1 MSQIQEYTTGQP
13 SVELLSQGI
22 NNAIQGL
29 AQMVGKEIQVT
40 DFVVKKV
47 KVKDI
52 SNIFGGPEVPLV
64 GVYLQVSG
72 FADGHMIVVYEPV
85 IAFQLVDLLMGQ
97 EAGSTTDLSDMEQSV
112 LGEVGN
118 IMGSFFLNVLAD
130 GTGTCLQPS
139 PPAVMMDMAGAMLD
153 VLLAQ
158 VLEKGDEAYIAETN
172 FSMSDHTVN
181 GKFVVLPVPTI
192 VEV

>member
-1 MSQIQEYTTGQP
+1 MSQTQETTTGQP
-13 SVELLSQGI
+13 SVKLISEGI

-29 AQMVGKEIQVT
+29 SQMVGREIQVT
-40 DFVVKKV
+40 DFIVKKV

-52 SNIFGGPEVPLV
+52 SNLFGGPEVTLV

-72 FADGHMIVVYEPV
+72 FANGHMIVVYEPT
-85 IAFQLVDLLMGQ
+85 IAFQLIDMLMGQ
-97 EAGSTTDLSDMEQSV
+97 DAGSTTDLLEMEQSV

-158 VLEKGDEAYIAETN
+158 ILETGDEAYIAETN
-172 FSMSDHTVN
+172 FSMSDQLVN
-181 GKFVVLPVPTI
+181 GKFVVLPVPTL
-192 VEV
+192 VNV

>member
-1 MSQIQEYTTGQP
+1 MSRIQEGIIGQP
-13 SVELLSQGI
+13 SVDLISEGI

-29 AQMVGKEIQVT
+29 AQMVGREIQVT
-40 DFVVKKV
+40 DFVVKNV

-52 SNIFGGPEVPLV
+52 SNIFGGPEVTLV

-72 FADGHMIVVYEPV
+72 FADGHMIVVYEPG
-85 IAFQLVDLLMGQ
+85 IAFQLIDMLMGQ
-97 EAGSTTDLSDMEQSV
+97 EPGTTIDLSEMEQSV

-153 VLLAQ
+153 ILLAQ
-158 VLEKGDEAYIAETN
+158 ILEKGEEAYMAETN
-172 FSMSDHTVN
+172 FSMSDQKVN

-192 VEV
+192 VTA

>member
-1 MSQIQEYTTGQP
+1 MSQTQETTTGQP
-13 SVELLSQGI
+13 SVKLISEGI

-29 AQMVGKEIQVT
+29 SQMVGREIQVT
-40 DFVVKKV
+40 DFIVKKV

-52 SNIFGGPEVPLV
+52 SKLFGGPEVTLV

-72 FADGHMIVVYEPV
+72 FANGHMIVVYEPT
-85 IAFQLVDLLMGQ
+85 IAFQLIDMLMGQ
-97 EAGSTTDLSDMEQSV
+97 DAGSTTDLLEMEQSV

-158 VLEKGDEAYIAETN
+158 ILETGDEAYIAETN
-172 FSMSDHTVN
+172 FSMSDQLVN
-181 GKFVVLPVPTI
+181 GKFVVLPVPTL
-192 VEV
+192 VNV

>member
-1 MSQIQEYTTGQP
+1 MSQIKDETLSQP
-13 SVELLSQGI
+13 SVELISAGI
-22 NNAIQGL
+22 NNAINGL
-29 AQMVGKEIQVT
+29 AQMVGGEIQVK
-40 DFVVKKV
+40 DFTVRNV
-47 KVKDI
+47 KVKEI
-52 SNIFGGPEVPLV
+52 SNIFGGPEVTLV

-72 FADGHMIVVYEPV
+72 FADGHMIVVYEPS
-85 IAFQLVDLLMGQ
+85 IAFQLIDMLMGQ
-97 EAGSTTDLSDMEQSV
+97 EQGSTTDLSEMEQSV

-172 FSMSDHTVN
+172 FSMSDQKVN
-181 GKFVVLPVPTI
+181 GKFVVLPVPNI
-192 VEV
+192 FIS